1 MGNKDMEANPESG
14 IGKQET
20 GIEDTGFGDS
30 NKNGSSKNGGKYV
43 LC

>member
-1 MGNKDMEANPESG
+1 MGNEDTEANPETG

-20 GIEDTGFGDS
+20 GTEDTGFGDS
-30 NKNGSSKNGGKYV
+30 NKNGNSKNGGKYV